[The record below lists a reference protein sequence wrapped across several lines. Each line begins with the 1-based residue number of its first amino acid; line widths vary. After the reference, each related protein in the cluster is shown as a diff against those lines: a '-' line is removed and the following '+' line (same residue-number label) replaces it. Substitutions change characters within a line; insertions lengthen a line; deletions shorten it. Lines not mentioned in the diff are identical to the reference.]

1 MAATDA
7 WTELS
12 EGRVAEVFRSF
23 VGRMEQVP
31 PQYSAKKVGGEAM
44 HRRARRGEEVA
55 LAPVPVV
62 IHCLE
67 IESVALPS
75 VTFRLRCSSGTYVRA
90 LARDAGARL
99 GVGAHLTALRR
110 TAIGSFRVEDA
121 LVVGELD
128 DETAVARARLEPA
141 EAMGHLSHVE
151 VDEAAAGKLR
161 HGQRIS
167 WSADVSAASDPPSG
181 KGPAG
186 REPGPGKPEPRLVAV
201 THLDELLAI
210 ADLERGVLKPRKVF
224 AS

>member
-1 MAATDA
+1 DTLDREGRTVAATDA

-99 GVGAHLTALRR
+99 GVG
-110 TAIGSFRVEDA
+110 
-121 LVVGELD
+121 
-128 DETAVARARLEPA
+128 
-141 EAMGHLSHVE
+141 
-151 VDEAAAGKLR
+151 
-161 HGQRIS
+161 
-167 WSADVSAASDPPSG
+167 
-181 KGPAG
+181 
-186 REPGPGKPEPRLVAV
+186 
-201 THLDELLAI
+201 
-210 ADLERGVLKPRKVF
+210 
-224 AS
+224 